1 MFSDKISDYFDG
13 VAAKYLSAV
22 DAEPKKS
29 NQHEIGGLKK
39 AGFAQFLGEGAE
51 DFRYRVRQVYISD
64 DLEEPVVCDSHV
76 TWYNTRRDDPNRSP
90 EYRLYYCESSV
101 TELISAGDFLLIA
114 KLKSELPSQLV
125 EVNDNGPCLR
135 PGSLLMVFAQPGSS
149 AESQLRVMFG
159 LSDVGS
165 SFGMG
170 ALDAIDLVLPLRSML
185 DCIGIELGPGI
196 SHEAEWLEKL
206 IDAFGGEIFPKTSVF
221 SAFARESV
229 MGEVSPVEDP
239 DNALMAWMEREESL
253 FRIYERHLVKSRLA
267 SGFGEDVDSFI
278 DFSLGVQNRRKSRAG
293 HAFEAHLKELFS
305 QNNLKFEQGRGKG
318 QVTENNSK
326 PDFIFPS
333 FSAYHDP
340 GFPVSDLLM
349 LGAKTTCKDRWRQ
362 VLSEANR
369 IRSKNLVTLEPA
381 ISVSQLEEMR
391 AHSLQL
397 VVPFS
402 IHGTYVPEQRD
413 KLLSIGAFIE
423 LVRFSQRMKI

>member
-13 VAAKYLSAV
+13 VAAKYLSVV

-29 NQHEIGGLKK
+29 NQHEIGGLVR
-39 AGFAQFLGEGAE
+39 AGFAQFLGVGAE
-51 DFRYRVRQVYISD
+51 DYRYGVRQVYISD
-64 DLEEPVVCDSHV
+64 DLEEPMVCDSHV
-76 TWYNTRRDDPNRSP
+76 TWYDTRRDDQSRGP
-90 EYRLYYCESSV
+90 EYRLYYYESPV

-114 KLKSELPSQLV
+114 KLKKELPSQGG
-125 EVNDNGPCLR
+125 EVRNKDLGLR
-135 PGSLLMVFAQPGSS
+135 PGSLLMVFAKPGSS
-149 AESQLRVMFG
+149 AESQLKVMFG

-165 SFGMG
+165 SFTMG
-170 ALDAIDLVLPLRSML
+170 AVDAIDLVLPLRSML
-185 DCIGIELGPGI
+185 DGIGIELSAGI
-196 SHEAEWLEKL
+196 SHEEEWLQKL

-229 MGEVSPVEDP
+229 MGEVSPVEEP
-239 DNALMAWMEREESL
+239 DNAIMAWMEREESF
-253 FRIYERHLVKSRLA
+253 FRLYERHLVKSRLA

-278 DFSLGVQNRRKSRAG
+278 DFSLSVQNRRKSRAG
-293 HAFEAHLKELFS
+293 HAFEAHLRELFS
-305 QNNLKFEQGRGKG
+305 QNDLKFEQGRGKG

-340 GFPVSDLLM
+340 QFSAAALLM

-369 IRSKNLVTLEPA
+369 IPSKHLVTLEPA
-381 ISVSQLEEMR
+381 ISVPQLEEMR
-391 AHSLQL
+391 AHGLQL

-402 IHGTYVPEQRD
+402 IHGTYMPEQRD
-413 KLLSIGAFIE
+413 WLLSVGEFVE
-423 LVRFSQRMKI
+423 LVRFSQ